1 MIEATIYDLATGEIA
16 YPVSLLNE
24 DEVRQNIG
32 DGQGY
37 ILGKHD
43 GKTTRIVDGQ
53 PVPIPQEELD
63 EREVAL
69 AWDALRGR
77 RDRRL
82 AACDWTQVP
91 DAPVDHAAWA
101 AYRQALRDL
110 PANTTDPRNP
120 AWPIPPA

>member
-1 MIEATIYDLATGEIA
+1 MIEATIYDLATGAIA

-24 DEVRQNIG
+24 QEVQQNVG
-32 DGQGY
+32 EGQGY

-53 PVPIPQEELD
+53 PVPIPQEEID
-63 EREVAL
+63 DRETAL

-77 RDRRL
+77 RDRKL

-101 AYRQALRDL
+101 VYRQALRDL
-110 PANTTDPRNP
+110 PSNTADPRNP